1 MKAAVYHG
9 PGDVCIEQV
18 PDPGPPQPNEVVLQV
33 QMGALCGTDASQF
46 KAATMV
52 PLTQPHP
59 VSGHHGP
66 IILGHEVTG
75 VIVEKGAA
83 VTGLAVGQRVVPG
96 AGWWCGACPQCRA
109 GRLNIC
115 EQYYVY
121 GLHAH
126 GGLAEYATF
135 PAKMC
140 IPVPDTCS
148 VAAAAIAQPCAV
160 ALHALRRADI
170 KAGQTV
176 ALFGVGSIGSL
187 LLAVLRAQRV
197 EVSVLALDVEPQRL
211 TTAEALGATSL
222 IQVHDRNPMEAIQE
236 LTQGRG
242 VDIAIEA
249 TGEPETITP
258 ALASVGRG
266 GTLLQVGIPQL
277 PASLALAEAVV
288 CEKNLI
294 PTNGQITTM
303 DLPQALH
310 LLAETDL
317 AALVGTHIITLDA
330 LVEKGLRPLAEHRAA
345 AKVLVQVGP
354 AFSAPHTYQ
363 FRVAGSP
370 A

>member
-9 PGDVCIEQV
+9 PGDVRIEQV

-59 VSGHHGP
+59 ASGHHGP
-66 IILGHEVTG
+66 VILGHEVTG
-75 VIVEKGAA
+75 VIVEKGTA
-83 VTGLAVGQRVVPG
+83 VTGLTVGQRVVPG
-96 AGWWCGACPQCRA
+96 AGWWCDVCPQCRA

-115 EQYYVY
+115 EQYYVF
-121 GLHAH
+121 GLHTH
-126 GGLAEYATF
+126 GGLAEYAAF

-148 VAAAAIAQPCAV
+148 VAAAAMAQPCAV

-187 LLAVLRAQRV
+187 LLAILRAQRT
-197 EVSVLALDVEPQRL
+197 EVSVLAIDVAPERL

-222 IQVHDRNPMEAIQE
+222 SQVRDQNLVDAILE

-242 VDIAIEA
+242 VDVAIEA
-249 TGEPETITP
+249 TGEPETITH

-266 GTLLQVGIPQL
+266 GTLLQVGIPQP

-294 PTNGQITTM
+294 TTNGQVTTV

-317 AALVGTHIITLDA
+317 ATLVGTRIIPLDA
-330 LVEKGLRPLAEHRAA
+330 LMEEGLRPLAEHRAA

-354 AFSAPHTYQ
+354 DFSAPHTHQ
-363 FRVAGSP
+363 FRVAGPP